1 MAETIQGL
9 LNAKVSVLLFAME
22 LSSVDNLRVD
32 SEDFPRHLDKTSD
45 VFVLNIILSDGAVQ
59 GA

>member
-9 LNAKVSVLLFAME
+9 LNAKESVLLAME
-22 LSSVDNLRVD
+22 LSAVDNLRMV
-32 SEDFPRHLDKTSD
+32 SEDFTRHLDKTSD
-45 VFVLNIILSDGAVQ
+45 VFVLNIILSDGAVR